1 MADLEARVAAL
12 EEALARLTA
21 APPSGS
27 EESPLPDLWLVEGLR
42 ERHPTGAVAFGGTV
56 AVGKGDVTWQWGA
69 DAESLRGSDWSSA
82 AGVLDALAH
91 PVRLRLLQR
100 VLNGTTTTADLAL
113 DDGLGTT
120 GQLHHHLRALVA
132 AGWLQSVAR
141 GTWAVPAPRVVPLL
155 VVVSAGL
162 AR

>member
-1 MADLEARVAAL
+1 M
-12 EEALARLTA
+12 
-21 APPSGS
+21 
-27 EESPLPDLWLVEGLR
+27 
-42 ERHPTGAVAFGGTV
+42 
-56 AVGKGDVTWQWGA
+56 WQWGA
-69 DAESLRGSDWSSA
+69 DAESLRESDWSSA

-100 VLNGTTTTADLAL
+100 VLNGTASTADLAL
-113 DDGLGTT
+113 DDALGTT

-132 AGWLQSVAR
+132 AGWLQSVGR

>member
-1 MADLEARVAAL
+1 MTELEDRVAAL
-12 EEALARLTA
+12 EEAVRRLTTGPA
-21 APPSGS
+21 ADPDAGV
-27 EESPLPDLWLVEGLR
+27 PDLWLVDGLR
-42 ERHPTGAVAFGGTV
+42 ERHPGGAVAFGGTV
-56 AVGKGDVTWQWGA
+56 AVGTGDMTWQWGA
-69 DAESLRGSDWSSA
+69 DAETLRESDWSSA
-82 AGVLDALAH
+82 AGVFDALGH

-100 VLNGTTTTADLAL
+100 VLNGTVTTGDLAL
-113 DDGLGTT
+113 DDALGTT

-132 AGWLQSVAR
+132 AGWLQSVGR

>member
-12 EEALARLTA
+12 EEALARLTPA
-21 APPSGS
+21 RPPSEDGS
-27 EESPLPDLWLVEGLR
+27 TAPDLWLVDALR
-42 ERHPTGAVAFGGTV
+42 ERHPGGAIAFGGTA
-56 AVGKGDVTWQWGA
+56 AVGKGDVVWQWGA
-69 DAESLRGSDWSSA
+69 EVEALRESDWSSA
-82 AGVLDALAH
+82 AGVFDALAH

-100 VLNGTTTTADLAL
+100 VLNGTVTTADLAL
-113 DDGLGTT
+113 DDALGTT

-132 AGWLQSVAR
+132 GGWLQSVGR

-162 AR
+162 G

>member
-1 MADLEARVAAL
+1 MTAL
-12 EEALARLTA
+12 EDALARLGRPPDA
-21 APPSGS
+21 ATPAAAG
-27 EESPLPDLWLVEGLR
+27 LDLWLVDNLH
-42 ERHPTGAVAFGGTV
+42 ERVPGGAVAFGGTV
-56 AVGKGDVTWQWGA
+56 AVGEGEVVWQWGS
-69 DAESLRGSDWSSA
+69 DAETLRGQDWTSA

-100 VLNGTTTTADLAL
+100 VLNGTVTTADLA
-113 DDGLGTT
+113 DDDALGTT

-132 AGWLQSVAR
+132 AGWLQSVGR
-141 GTWAVPAPRVVPLL
+141 GTWTIPAPRVVPLL

>member
-1 MADLEARVAAL
+1 MDDLERRVSAL
-12 EEALARLTA
+12 EAALARL
-21 APPSGS
+21 APPDRPAAGG
-27 EESPLPDLWLVEGLR
+27 EGLDLWLVDALR
-42 ERHPTGAVAFGGTV
+42 ERHPGGAVAFGGSV
-56 AVGKGDVTWQWGA
+56 GVGKGEASWQWTS
-69 DAESLRGSDWSSA
+69 DAESLREADWSSA

-100 VLNGTTTTADLAL
+100 VLNGTVSTADLAL
-113 DDGLGTT
+113 DDALGTT

-132 AGWLQSVAR
+132 AGWLQSVGR
-141 GTWAVPAPRVVPLL
+141 GTWAIPAPRVVPLL